1 MFVALIN
8 NFVTDKKL
16 LVLLFSGGATGG
28 HLYPAFAIAEEI
40 SKYTK
45 CRIGFAG
52 SRRGIEARIVPE
64 KGYPFF
70 SVWISGI
77 QRRKLISNLLLPLKI
92 LISFFQALNII
103 ISFKPDIIVGTG
115 GYVSWPVLSA
125 AVLLRK
131 KIVIQEQNQFPGLV
145 TRLVAPFAD
154 SVYLS
159 YKGSKKYFK
168 KQSNLQVS
176 GNPTRDDLE
185 NKNKDESYTY
195 FKLDHNKYTLFVFGG
210 SQGSLFINKVIMQYL
225 PGLMQDSNLQILWST
240 GERWYEWIQK
250 ETVKFPQVHIYPYI
264 KEMGFAYSACDL
276 LICRAGATTIAEIT
290 RLGIPTV
297 FIPLSTSAADHQ
309 LYNAKML
316 ADSEAAEMIQENE
329 VENKFM
335 KVISNLISDAERRK
349 KMGDKAKSFS
359 KPNAAE
365 IITRDILRR

>member
-1 MFVALIN
+1 MFAALIN
-8 NFVTDKKL
+8 DSVTDNKL
-16 LVLLFSGGATGG
+16 LILLFTGGATGG

-40 SKYTK
+40 SKYVK

-92 LISFFQALNII
+92 VISFFQALNII
-103 ISFKPDIIVGTG
+103 MTFKPDIIIGTG

-131 KIVIQEQNQFPGLV
+131 RIVIQEQNQFPGLV

-159 YKGSKKYFK
+159 YTSSKQYFR
-168 KQSNLQVS
+168 KQTNLQVS
-176 GNPTRDDLE
+176 GNPTRNDLE
-185 NKNKDESYTY
+185 NKNNEVSYAY
-195 FKLDHNKYTLFVFGG
+195 FQLNHNKDTLFVFGG

-225 PGLMQDSNLQILWST
+225 PSLLHDPNMQILWAT
-240 GERWYEWIQK
+240 GERWYEWILR
-250 ETVKFPQVHIYPYI
+250 ETEEFSQVRIYPYI
-264 KEMGFAYSACDL
+264 QEMGFAYSACDL

-316 ADSEAAEMIQENE
+316 ADSEAAEMILENE
-329 VENKFM
+329 VEDKFM
-335 KVISNLISDAERRK
+335 KVISNLISDEERRK
-349 KMGDKAKSFS
+349 KMGQKAKSFS
-359 KPNAAE
+359 KPKAAE
-365 IITRDILRR
+365 IIARDILRR